1 MLCFDLH
8 AYNIAFLG
16 YSLGKFG
23 IFTWKYFWKAPT
35 AEYCQS
41 RRWRTKNG
49 ILDLVLHKYWEW
61 IVNFIWLILTF
72 CKTSYPL
79 QICSCLQKILP
90 CLLCHVDHH
99 LVNDRRHRRTGCHS
113 LPRFG
118 LNPIGWKTCNQ
129 IYSCASKQPT
139 RYTEHFNDTGWF
151 FLLVR
156 PIFSTKM
163 KNDGQPIRDSVPWN
177 SRCAKDPVQKIPK
190 DFWYWKLG
198 GPVKKHPVHCTDGL
212 DEGYHS
218 ILHTCIHAK
227 KSNWSAGLHNSFH
240 PTIRDGSTWS
250 KFGARGEHGDV
261 FLFSNL
267 GALWFSE
274 NLIRYSL
281 HVCLREVKNNLFSFK
296 HSYLRH
302 FSWRF

>member
-118 LNPIGWKTCNQ
+118 LNPIGWKMCNQ

-198 GPVKKHPVHCTDGL
+198 GPVKKNTLYIAPMALMKDITV
-212 DEGYHS
+212 Y
-218 ILHTCIHAK
+218 CIHAYMQK
-227 KSNWSAGLHNSFH
+227 NQTDLQGCIIRSILPSGMGAHGVSLEHVENMEMFSCS
-240 PTIRDGSTWS
+240 PT
-250 KFGARGEHGDV
+250 
-261 FLFSNL
+261 
-267 GALWFSE
+267 
-274 NLIRYSL
+274 
-281 HVCLREVKNNLFSFK
+281 
-296 HSYLRH
+296 
-302 FSWRF
+302 